1 MNRDQLAHLLRAA
14 ANATDQIDILVI
26 GSQAILGSFDEA
38 DLPIETTQSMEADL
52 GFLHDSSEE
61 LSDQIDG
68 SIGEM
73 SPFYD
78 AFGYYG
84 QGISLTTAVLPSGW
98 RDRLVRFESEA
109 TRPARGWCLE
119 PHDLVIAKLV
129 RGDPKDYS
137 FADALRNI
145 SAVDPSVLAERLA
158 TTDVSDAT
166 RGRIDRWIMDGDRG

>member
-1 MNRDQLAHLLRAA
+1 MNRDQLAHVLRAA
-14 ANATDQIDILVI
+14 ANATGQIDILVI
-26 GSQAILGSFDEA
+26 GSQAILGSFDA
-38 DLPIETTQSMEADL
+38 DELPIEATRSIEADI
-52 GFLHDSSEE
+52 GFLHDPSEE

-84 QGISLTTAVLPSGW
+84 QGISVRTAVLPNGW
-98 RDRLVRFESEA
+98 RERLVKFESEA

-129 RGDPKDYS
+129 RGDPKDYE
-137 FADALRNI
+137 FAVALRSI
-145 SAVDPSVLAERLA
+145 AVVDSLILAERL
-158 TTDVSDAT
+158 DAT
-166 RGRIDRWIMDGDRG
+166 EVSGPVRSRIQRWITSGQIG